1 VAAFDDASLLVVE
14 DDPSLATVVST
25 ALDARGYRVT
35 VAPTGRQALELASRD
50 EPDLVLLDLGLPDI
64 DGIEVCR
71 ELRRWYRH
79 PILVLSADGAEDRKI
94 GALDEGAD
102 DYVTKP
108 FSMPELFARVRVA
121 LRHRATMASV
131 VDATMIEVD
140 NLCIDTGAHTVTV
153 DGNAIDVTPKEFALI
168 TLLARNPSRV
178 VTHAACFEHVWPES
192 GHATSE
198 ALRVHVAQLR
208 KKVGDGARTPRIV
221 TEAGVGYRLLRA
233 DEPAP

>member
-14 DDPSLATVVST
+14 DDRSLAAVVST

-35 VAPTGRQALELASRD
+35 VARTGRAALELASLE

-121 LRHRATMASV
+121 LRHRAAMAAV
-131 VDATMIEVD
+131 VDATVIDVGS
-140 NLCIDTGAHTVTV
+140 LQIDTGAYTVTV
-153 DGNAIDVTPKEFALI
+153 DHEPVDLTPKEFALLV
-168 TLLARNPSRV
+168 LLARNPSRV
-178 VTHAACFEHVWPES
+178 ITHNTCFEHVWRDPE
-192 GHATSE
+192 HATNE

-208 KKVGDGARTPRIV
+208 KKLGDGPHTPRVV
-221 TEAGVGYRLLRA
+221 TEPGVGYRLVMA

>member
-1 VAAFDDASLLVVE
+1 
-14 DDPSLATVVST
+14 VST

-35 VAPTGRQALELASRD
+35 VALTGREALELASRD

-121 LRHRATMASV
+121 LRHRATMAAV
-131 VDATMIEVD
+131 VDATVIEVGD
-140 NLCIDTGAHTVTV
+140 LRIDTGGYTVTV
-153 DGNAIDVTPKEFALI
+153 DGEPVDVTPKEFALLA
-168 TLLARNPSRV
+168 LLARNPGRV
-178 VTHAACFEHVWPES
+178 ITHAICFEHVWRES
-192 GHATSE
+192 DHATNE

-208 KKVGDGARTPRIV
+208 KKLGNGPSAPRIV
-221 TEAGVGYRLLRA
+221 TEPGVGYRLLVA
-233 DEPAP
+233 DEQAL